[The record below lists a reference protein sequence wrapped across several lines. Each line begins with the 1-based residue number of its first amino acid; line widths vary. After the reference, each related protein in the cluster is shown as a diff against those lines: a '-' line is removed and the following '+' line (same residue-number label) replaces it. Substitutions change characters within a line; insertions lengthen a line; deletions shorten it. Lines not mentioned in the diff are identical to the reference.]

1 VCLQERLALQSPH
14 AYVPRRPLAL
24 VSLPVIDKI
33 KNARFD
39 AVCYA
44 RVLLTLR
51 TYKKPFMRL
60 LCLCGTSILTSPATL
75 AGRTEL
81 ALLLPPP

>member
-1 VCLQERLALQSPH
+1 MCLQKRLALQRPH
-14 AYVPRRPLAL
+14 AYIPRRPLAP
-24 VSLPVIDKI
+24 VSLPEIDKI
-33 KNARFD
+33 RNSRFD

-81 ALLLPPP
+81 ARLLPPP